1 MEKLVKSH
9 QVNSFCGGFYL
20 FGTTVQSSA
29 QCADCLQ
36 ANKNSLPGSTLVE
49 RRPYFRLLSLKNS
62 SYTFAEIEF
71 HLVAK
76 FQITNHC

>member
-1 MEKLVKSH
+1 MRGSPV
-9 QVNSFCGGFYL
+9 FCGGFML
-20 FGTTVQSSA
+20 LGTTVQSSE

-36 ANKNSLPGSTLVE
+36 ANKNSLPGSTFVE

-62 SYTFAEIEF
+62 SYIFAEIEF

-76 FQITNHC
+76 LQITNYC

>member
-1 MEKLVKSH
+1 M
-9 QVNSFCGGFYL
+9 L
-20 FGTTVQSSA
+20 FGTTVQSSE

-62 SYTFAEIEF
+62 SYIFAEIEF
-71 HLVAK
+71 HLGAAA
-76 FQITNHC
+76 TRRAPRRRGGGCPSPPAWRAAGP